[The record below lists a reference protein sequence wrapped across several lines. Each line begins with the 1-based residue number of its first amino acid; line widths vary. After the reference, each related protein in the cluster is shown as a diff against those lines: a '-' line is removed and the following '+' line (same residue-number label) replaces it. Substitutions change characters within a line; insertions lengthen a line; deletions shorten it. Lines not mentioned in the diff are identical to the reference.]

1 MSQSSV
7 SVFDRGTRL
16 LREQPGAAVL
26 WLIAVWLLLDL
37 VLGLAS
43 GRIAVSRV
51 ATYTWDGITLGL
63 VLGLAGV
70 GLSMTYSILNFANF
84 AHGDYITA
92 GAFSGWSTT
101 YLLSGLGSNASIG
114 SLILVGAGGTVFAG
128 DLGINVA
135 AQPLAIILGLVVAA
149 VVTVLLSLGMDRV
162 VFKPLRNEEG
172 ITLLIASIGI
182 ALTVRYL
189 IVFVFQQSTRGVTAN
204 VPGWKVHIVDGV
216 LNVSYHEATLFIVSV
231 ALMLGVHFVL
241 QSTKLGKAMRAMAD
255 NKDLAQ
261 VTGIPTERVVRA
273 TWIIGGALTGASG
286 YLIAL
291 ERGTLGY
298 NLGWLLLLLIFAAV
312 ILGGIGSIYGAIGGG
327 LVIGLASKVSLIW
340 LPEASF
346 ARPAAFLIMILIL
359 IYKPSGLF
367 SGRSTA

>member
-1 MSQSSV
+1 MSHSSV
-7 SVFDRGTRL
+7 SVLDRGTRL
-16 LREQPGAAVL
+16 LRDQPGAAVL
-26 WLIAVWLLLDL
+26 WLIAAWLLLDL

-43 GRIAVSRV
+43 GRIAVSRL
-51 ATYTWDGITLGL
+51 ATFAWDGITLGL
-63 VLGLAGV
+63 VLGLAGI

-84 AHGDYITA
+84 AHGDYITG
-92 GAFSGWSTT
+92 GAFVGWSTT
-101 YLLSGLGSNASIG
+101 YLISGIGSNATLG
-114 SLILVGAGGTVFAG
+114 SLVLVGAGGTIYAG
-128 DLGINVA
+128 DLGINIA
-135 AQPLAIILGLVVAA
+135 AHPVAIIAGLLVAA
-149 VVTVLLSLGMDRV
+149 VATVLFSLAMDRA
-162 VFKPLRNEEG
+162 VFKPLRKEEG
-172 ITLLIASIGI
+172 ITLLIASIGV

-189 IVFVFQQSTRGVTAN
+189 VVFVFQQSTRGVTAN
-204 VPGWKVHIVDGV
+204 VPGWRIPFVDGV
-216 LNVSYHEATLFIVSV
+216 LNVSYHEATLVVASV
-231 ALMLGVHFVL
+231 ALMLGVHFIL
-241 QSTKLGKAMRAMAD
+241 QQTKLGKAMRAMAD

-261 VTGIPTERVVRA
+261 VTGIPTERVVQY

-291 ERGTLGY
+291 ERGTLGF

-327 LVIGLASKVSLIW
+327 LIIGLASKVSLLW

-367 SGRSTA
+367 SGRATA